1 VVVVPLLWMGRRLW
15 RMFEPSL
22 ESFRSS
28 VGLLFSYGIRS
39 YGIDLCGTMALYVDQ
54 ALVVRVLQPKMMGV
68 YVVALSLSRML
79 SLAFHASVITVLFPR
94 TVSESPNAVREL
106 AGRAARLSTLV
117 TAIAGLGVVT
127 LGPQLLAL
135 LYGGEYRGASTVLRV
150 LIMEVVLSGAAL
162 VLSQAFMALGR
173 PGVVTALQIAGLLLA
188 VPLMLFLVP
197 RFGILG
203 AGLALL
209 ISTTVRLV
217 FVLLSFPFFL
227 KMRVPQFLPKWGDV
241 AFIVESVFKHRIL
254 SPKKQLMATGE
265 GD

>member
-1 VVVVPLLWMGRRLW
+1 
-15 RMFEPSL
+15 
-22 ESFRSS
+22 
-28 VGLLFSYGIRS
+28 
-39 YGIDLCGTMALYVDQ
+39 
-54 ALVVRVLQPKMMGV
+54 
-68 YVVALSLSRML
+68 
-79 SLAFHASVITVLFPR
+79 
-94 TVSESPNAVREL
+94 
-106 AGRAARLSTLV
+106 
-117 TAIAGLGVVT
+117 
-127 LGPQLLAL
+127 
-135 LYGGEYRGASTVLRV
+135 
-150 LIMEVVLSGAAL
+150 
-162 VLSQAFMALGR
+162 MALGR